1 MQTVQ
6 LTLDEDLV
14 EQVDAAVRSLKTTR
28 SAFARQALKAALAR
42 FEEEALERK
51 HREGYL
57 CKPVRGNEFQ
67 PWEGEPSWEVE

>member
-1 MQTVQ
+1 MRTVQ

-14 EQVDAAVRSLKTTR
+14 NQVDAMVQSLKTTR

-42 FEEEALERK
+42 LEEEAMERK

-57 CKPVRGNEFQ
+57 RKPVRQSEFQ
-67 PWEGEPSWEVE
+67 PWEGEQAWGTE